1 MFRKA
6 RAVIGAGYGD
16 EGKGLLTDYHGSNGA
31 DAVVRTNGGAQAGHT
46 VVTPDGRRHVF
57 HHVGSAAFLNI
68 PTHLSKDFI
77 LNPVFLKTELDDL
90 DNLGVKPLLSAD
102 PRSLVTTPYDMIINQ
117 IAEIARG
124 SARHGSCGLGIGET
138 VERNLQPDLALQFR
152 DLLADDST
160 LLTKLQAIREQWVMP
175 RLARLGVV
183 DVPDQFHDVL
193 TGDGLIERF
202 VADCREFRE
211 LVRRLDD
218 RAVVGELIFEGA
230 QGLLLDQDY
239 GAFPHVTRSNTGLKN
254 MVDFCVDAGI
264 SHIDATFATRC
275 YTTRHGAGPLAH
287 VDAQPTD
294 WLTMVDP
301 TNAPNP
307 WQGAIRAAP
316 LDTAVLGS
324 AIRFDLGYAS
334 GLVSC
339 QPHLSVSC
347 LDQIA
352 DGFRLFDGNKEIVVS
367 PADAS
372 ERISQLVDLPVVYQ
386 SFGPTR
392 STIIR

>member
-16 EGKGLLTDYHGSNGA
+16 EGKGLMTDFHGSNGA

-46 VVTPDGRRHVF
+46 VETPDGRRHVF

-77 LNPVFLKTELDDL
+77 LNPVFLRTEFDDL
-90 DNLGVKPLLSAD
+90 AALGVLPLLSSD

-138 VERNLQPDLALQFR
+138 VERNMRPDLRLVFD
-152 DLLADDST
+152 DLFNGDSKLVT
-160 LLTKLQAIREQWVMP
+160 TLQAIRDQWVLP
-175 RLARLGVV
+175 RLAKLGVAE
-183 DVPDQFHDVL
+183 VPEQFRAVL
-193 TGDGLIERF
+193 SGDGLIDRF
-202 VADCREFRE
+202 LADCREFQE
-211 LVRRLDD
+211 VVKRLDD
-218 RAVVGELIFEGA
+218 SAVQGELIFEGA

-239 GAFPHVTRSNTGLKN
+239 GSFPHVTRSNTGLKN
-254 MVDFCVDAGI
+254 MVGFCMEAGI
-264 SHIDATFATRC
+264 SHIDATYATRC

-287 VDAQPTD
+287 AAASTEG
-294 WLTMVDP
+294 WLKMIDP

-307 WQGAIRAAP
+307 WQGAIRSAP
-316 LDTAVLGS
+316 LDTTVLAD
-324 AIRFDLGYAS
+324 AIQFDLGYAN
-334 GLVSC
+334 GKVAC
-339 QPHLSVSC
+339 QPQLSVSC
-347 LDQIA
+347 LDQIT
-352 DGFRLFDGNKEIVVS
+352 DGFRLFDGAEEMVVP

-372 ERISQLVDLPVVYQ
+372 VMISRLVNLPVAYQ
-386 SFGPTR
+386 AFGPTR
-392 STIIR
+392 STIIS